1 MSESTPAQPPE
12 SSLQPGSLPPAGPL
26 PEGLQDNLGPDHR
39 SGFIAV
45 VGRPNAGKSTLLNHL
60 LGQKIAITSPKPQ
73 TTRDQLLG
81 ILTTGDAQYLFL
93 DTPGIHKPLNKLGEY
108 MVTVAA
114 ETIEDADITLWL
126 VDINVPPTEEDA
138 AIADLLLRLQH
149 KHKLRTLVLGFNHA
163 DRWSAPE
170 ADTSVRINQYI
181 SLVSPLVGLAL
192 LPADEGRVDHTAK
205 QAKAAIPLPLLN
217 TAIFSAA
224 SGVGLPALQELLR
237 SLLPLG
243 PRYYPEDQVTDLQ
256 LRFIAA
262 ELIREKALL
271 LLQDEVP
278 HSMAVEVDDFI
289 ERSPNLTYISAV
301 IYLERESQ
309 KPIVLGRDG
318 AMIKRIGQASRP
330 EIEELVGTK
339 VYLELWVK
347 VWERWRRRDN
357 LLRQLGYATE
367 RKKAT

>member
-1 MSESTPAQPPE
+1 MPDSEQ
-12 SSLQPGSLPPAGPL
+12 LPPFLPL
-26 PEGLQDNLGPDHR
+26 DAADLPPDHR

-45 VGRPNAGKSTLLNHL
+45 VGRPNAGKSTLLNRL

-81 ILTTGDAQYLFL
+81 ILTTADAQYLFL
-93 DTPGIHKPLNKLGEY
+93 DTPGVHKPLNKLGEY
-108 MVTVAA
+108 MVAVAA
-114 ETIEDADITLWL
+114 ETIEDADVVLWL
-126 VDINVPPTEEDA
+126 VDINVPPTAEDTA
-138 AIADLLLRLQH
+138 LAELLLRLH
-149 KHKLRTLVLGFNHA
+149 RKHKLPPLVLGFNHG

-170 ADTSVRINQYI
+170 ADTGVRINQYV
-181 SLVSPLVGLAL
+181 SLVGSLVGQERSPSHSLA
-192 LPADEGRVDHTAK
+192 PSSSQE
-205 QAKAAIPLPLLN
+205 AAPVTVPLLS

-224 SGVGLPALQELLR
+224 TGIGVPELQELLR
-237 SLLPLG
+237 QLLPRG

-262 ELIREKALL
+262 ELVREKALL

-278 HSMAVEVDDFI
+278 HSMAVEVDEFI
-289 ERSPNLTYISAV
+289 ERGPNLTYISAI

-309 KPIVLGRDG
+309 KAIVLGKDG
-318 AMIKRIGQASRP
+318 GMIKRIGQMARP

>member
-1 MSESTPAQPPE
+1 
-12 SSLQPGSLPPAGPL
+12 
-26 PEGLQDNLGPDHR
+26 
-39 SGFIAV
+39 
-45 VGRPNAGKSTLLNHL
+45 
-60 LGQKIAITSPKPQ
+60 
-73 TTRDQLLG
+73 
-81 ILTTGDAQYLFL
+81 
-93 DTPGIHKPLNKLGEY
+93 
-108 MVTVAA
+108 MVTVAG
-114 ETIEDADITLWL
+114 ETIEDADIVLWL
-126 VDINVPPTEEDA
+126 VDINVPPTDEDA
-138 AIADLLLRLQH
+138 AIADLLLRLH
-149 KHKLRTLVLGFNHA
+149 GKHKLPTLVLGFNHA
-163 DRWSAPE
+163 DRWSALE
-170 ADTSVRINQYI
+170 SETGQRINQYV
-181 SLVSPLVGLAL
+181 SLVGPLVGPGL
-192 LPADEGRVDHTAK
+192 
-205 QAKAAIPLPLLN
+205 LLN

-224 SGVGLPALQELLR
+224 NGIGVPALQELLR
-237 SLLPLG
+237 SLLPVG

-309 KPIVLGRDG
+309 KPIVLGKDG
-318 AMIKRIGQASRP
+318 AMIKRIGQAARP

-357 LLRQLGYATE
+357 LLRQLGYATQ

>member
-1 MSESTPAQPPE
+1 MLMSEPTPAQPP
-12 SSLQPGSLPPAGPL
+12 SSADETYSRPGSLPPAGTL
-26 PEGLQDNLGPDHR
+26 PAGLQEGLGPDHR

-81 ILTTGDAQYLFL
+81 ILTTADAQYLFL
-93 DTPGIHKPLNKLGEY
+93 DTPGIHRPLNKLGEY
-108 MVTVAA
+108 MVAVAA

-126 VDINVPPTEEDA
+126 VDINVPPTDEDA
-138 AIADLLLRLQH
+138 AIAELLLRLH
-149 KHKLRTLVLGFNHA
+149 RKHKLRALVLGFNHA

-181 SLVSPLVGLAL
+181 SLVSPLVGLT
-192 LPADEGRVDHTAK
+192 V
-205 QAKAAIPLPLLN
+205 LN

-224 SGVGLPALQELLR
+224 SGVGVAALQDLLR

-318 AMIKRIGQASRP
+318 AMIKRIGQTARP